1 MPKHARENGST
12 RLKRVRLDMISAT
25 QKRLGDEKAK
35 RTEVTGKEGKEGI
48 KELTGIEKE
57 RKPEKDTR

>member
-1 MPKHARENGST
+1 
-12 RLKRVRLDMISAT
+12 MISAT